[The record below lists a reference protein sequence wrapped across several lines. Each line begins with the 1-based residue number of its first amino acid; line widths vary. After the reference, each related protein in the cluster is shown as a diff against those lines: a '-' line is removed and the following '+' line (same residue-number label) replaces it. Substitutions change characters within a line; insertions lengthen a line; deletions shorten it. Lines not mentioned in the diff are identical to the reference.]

1 MRQSEYRC
9 GADHNADHGA
19 ADAFDAGASAK
30 FFRQGGNIQDA
41 GPIRLFG
48 ASRSADRFVAR
59 LK

>member
-19 ADAFDAGASAK
+19 ADAFDAGASAN

-41 GPIRLFG
+41 GPIRLSVPG
-48 ASRSADRFVAR
+48 GPPTDSRQG
-59 LK
+59 